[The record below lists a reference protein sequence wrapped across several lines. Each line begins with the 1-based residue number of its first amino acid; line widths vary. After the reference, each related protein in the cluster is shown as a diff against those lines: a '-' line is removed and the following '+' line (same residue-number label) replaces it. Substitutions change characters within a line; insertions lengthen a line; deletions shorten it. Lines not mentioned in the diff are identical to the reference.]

1 LKQGSSGRIISAMS
15 KHEPVKQLN
24 LKDNETY
31 ELASQVARLHGTSL
45 NAAVKAALEEKL
57 KRDVRALSLEREIAR
72 ITALAES
79 YSARVGPRTM
89 TDDEAIGYDEHG
101 LPT

>member
-1 LKQGSSGRIISAMS
+1 MN

-24 LKDNETY
+24 LKDSRTY
-31 ELASQVARLHGTSL
+31 DLATEVAEMHGISK

-57 KRDVRALSLEREIAR
+57 RRDIRALSREERLAR
-72 ITALAES
+72 MNAIIESAAL
-79 YSARVGPRTM
+79 GPRTM
-89 TDDEAIGYDEHG
+89 TDEEAIGYDESG

>member
-1 LKQGSSGRIISAMS
+1 MN
-15 KHEPVKQLN
+15 KHEPTKQLN
-24 LKDNETY
+24 LKDNRTY
-31 ELASQVARLHGTSL
+31 DLATEVAELHGISK

-57 KRDVRALSLEREIAR
+57 RRDIRALSLEERVAR
-72 ITALAES
+72 MTALAES

-89 TDDEAIGYDEHG
+89 TDDEAIGYDEFG

>member
-1 LKQGSSGRIISAMS
+1 MN

-24 LKDNETY
+24 LKDNRTY
-31 ELASQVARLHGTSL
+31 DLATEVATMHGISR

-57 KRDVRALSLEREIAR
+57 RRDIRALSREERLAR
-72 ITALAES
+72 MDAIIES
-79 YSARVGPRTM
+79 YAKHAGPRTM
-89 TDDEAIGYDEHG
+89 TDEEAIGYDEFG

>member
-1 LKQGSSGRIISAMS
+1 MN

-31 ELASQVARLHGTSL
+31 ELATKFARKRGESL
-45 NAAVKAALEEKL
+45 NGAVKTALRE
-57 KRDVRALSLEREIAR
+57 ALEREEHELSTEEKYELIM
-72 ITALAES
+72 ALAKS
-79 YSARVGPRTM
+79 YSEKAGPRTM
-89 TDDEAIGYDEHG
+89 TDEEAIGYDEHG

>member
-1 LKQGSSGRIISAMS
+1 MNNR
-15 KHEPVKQLN
+15 EPVKQLN
-24 LKDNETY
+24 LKDNRTFD
-31 ELASQVARLHGTSL
+31 LATEVANLHGISK

-57 KRDVRALSLEREIAR
+57 RRDIRALSLEERVAR
-72 ITALAES
+72 MTALAES

-89 TDDEAIGYDEHG
+89 TDDEAIGYDEFG

>member
-1 LKQGSSGRIISAMS
+1 MFSTMN

-31 ELASQVARLHGTSL
+31 DLATEVANLHGISR

-57 KRDVRALSLEREIAR
+57 RRDIRALSIEERVAR
-72 ITALAES
+72 MTALAES
-79 YSARVGPRTM
+79 YSSRVGPRTM
-89 TDDEAIGYDEHG
+89 TDEEAIGYDEYG

>member
-1 LKQGSSGRIISAMS
+1 MN

-24 LKDNETY
+24 LKDNRTY
-31 ELASQVARLHGTSL
+31 DLATEVAEMHGISK

-57 KRDVRALSLEREIAR
+57 KRDVRALSREERLAR
-72 ITALAES
+72 MTALAES
-79 YSARVGPRTM
+79 YAARVGPRTM
-89 TDDEAIGYDEHG
+89 TDEEAIGYDEFG

>member
-1 LKQGSSGRIISAMS
+1 MN

-31 ELASQVARLHGTSL
+31 ELATKFARKRGESL
-45 NAAVKAALEEKL
+45 NGAVKTALKE
-57 KRDVRALSLEREIAR
+57 ALEREERELSKEEKYEQIV
-72 ITALAES
+72 ALARS

-89 TDDEAIGYDEHG
+89 TDEEAIGYDENG
-101 LPT
+101 LPK

>member
-1 LKQGSSGRIISAMS
+1 MN

-31 ELASQVARLHGTSL
+31 ELATQLANMHGTSKS
-45 NAAVKAALEEKL
+45 AAVKAALEEKL
-57 KRDVRALSLEREIAR
+57 RRDVRALSREERLAR
-72 ITALAES
+72 MTALAES
-79 YSARVGPRTM
+79 YSAKAGPRTM
-89 TDDEAIGYDEHG
+89 TDEEAIGYDEFG